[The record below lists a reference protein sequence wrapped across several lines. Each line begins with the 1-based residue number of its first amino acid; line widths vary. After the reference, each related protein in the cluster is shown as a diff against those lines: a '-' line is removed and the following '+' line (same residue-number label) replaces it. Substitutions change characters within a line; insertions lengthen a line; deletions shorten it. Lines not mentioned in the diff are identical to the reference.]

1 MPEQQ
6 VADDSAERGLET
18 LRRTIAENSA
28 KHRTEMA
35 EADKKIQEA
44 VAARVASDE
53 AAINNGIAAAEA
65 SLSNLEADYAAALED
80 DNFQEAAK
88 IQRKMTEA
96 ATGLDKFK
104 DRKSK
109 LETWKKTETER
120 ISNQQQRQD
129 GQPTHDQLLQ
139 QYTPKTQAWINKYA
153 DIDLS
158 QPNSPLVKKAHAA
171 HYAAVA
177 EDLVPDTQAYFDY
190 MDKAMGGAGGNGSHL
205 SQASQITDGGVEVDL
220 NQSSP
225 SPQDRETQQQPA
237 PQPVSR
243 SSARVEG
250 NGGSKDRVV
259 LSAREQEVAR
269 FSRPDL
275 PPEDAYREYAV
286 AKRALQEEGRI

>member
-6 VADDSAERGLET
+6 VADDSAERSLEA
-18 LRRTIAENSA
+18 LKRTIAENSA

-35 EADKKIQEA
+35 EADKKIQDA

-96 ATGLDKFK
+96 QTGLNSFK
-104 DRKSK
+104 DKKSR
-109 LETWKKTETER
+109 LENWKKTETER
-120 ISNQQQRQD
+120 IAKGGQQQQQE
-129 GQPTHDQLLQ
+129 GQPTHEQLLQ

-158 QPNSPLVKKAHAA
+158 QPNSPLVKKAQAA

-190 MDKAMGGAGGNGSHL
+190 MDKAMGGANGSHL

-220 NQSSP
+220 NQPSP
-225 SPQDRETQQQPA
+225 SPEDRVTQRQPA

-243 SSARVEG
+243 SSARAEG